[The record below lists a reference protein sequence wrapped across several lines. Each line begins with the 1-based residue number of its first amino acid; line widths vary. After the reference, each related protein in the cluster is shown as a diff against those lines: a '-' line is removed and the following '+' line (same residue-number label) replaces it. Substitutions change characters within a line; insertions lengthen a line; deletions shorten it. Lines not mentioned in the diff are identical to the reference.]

1 MVGIEHNYWDCSC
14 NMSKNA
20 LYNFLYA
27 LIMCRGSVTSTW
39 TMGYKYTPKQNA
51 YNTVWFRIK
60 LPKNFEVDFQEMT
73 GIKLEEPKEVH
84 I

>member
-1 MVGIEHNYWDCSC
+1 MDGKLWDCSC
-14 NMSKNA
+14 NMSKSA

-27 LIMCRGSVTSTW
+27 LIMCHGTITSTY
-39 TMGYKYTPKQNA
+39 TMGHQYTPRQNA
-51 YNTVWFRIK
+51 HNTAWFRIK
-60 LPKNFEVDFQEMT
+60 LPKNFEVDFRKMT